1 MKRSFFAWPYVVW
14 MIVFTVLPLLFVA
27 YYGFTD
33 ATGALSLDNWR
44 EFFTSGDLR
53 TLWLSVRLALECT
66 AVCLVVGY
74 PAAAFLAGK
83 DMSRHKTLF
92 VLILLPMWMN
102 FLLRT
107 YAMRTM
113 LQDNGLINAFFEAV
127 GIGRKQMLYTEGAVL
142 LGMVYNYLPF
152 MILPIY
158 TCMKKMDRRVV
169 EAAEDLGA
177 NPLQVFCKVSLPL
190 SVPGIVSGITMVFMP
205 AVTTF
210 AISKLL
216 GGGMTFLIGDMI
228 ENMFMTLKNWQ
239 YGSTISMSLLVV
251 IIASVALLRKVDPDN
266 QGGGLW

>member
-1 MKRSFFAWPYVVW
+1 MKRSFFAWPYVGW

-239 YGSTISMSLLVV
+239 YGSTISMILLVV

>member
-44 EFFTSGDLR
+44 EFFTSGDLK

-216 GGGMTFLIGDMI
+216 GGGMTFLIGDRI

-239 YGSTISMSLLVV
+239 YGSTISMILLVV

>member
-74 PAAAFLAGK
+74 PAVAFLAGK

-239 YGSTISMSLLVV
+239 YGSTISMILLVV

>member
-44 EFFTSGDLR
+44 EFFTSGDLK

-239 YGSTISMSLLVV
+239 YGSTISMILLVV
-251 IIASVALLRKVDPDN
+251 IIASRGPFA
-266 QGGGLW
+266 QGGPG

>member
-190 SVPGIVSGITMVFMP
+190 SGITMVFMP

-239 YGSTISMSLLVV
+239 YGSTISMILLVV

>member
-1 MKRSFFAWPYVVW
+1 MKRSFFAWPYGVW

-228 ENMFMTLKNWQ
+228 DNMFMTLKNWQ
-239 YGSTISMSLLVV
+239 YGSTISMILLVV

>member
-1 MKRSFFAWPYVVW
+1 MKRSFFAWPYVAW

-239 YGSTISMSLLVV
+239 YGSTISMILLVV

>member
-66 AVCLVVGY
+66 AVCY

-83 DMSRHKTLF
+83 DMSRYKTLF

-239 YGSTISMSLLVV
+239 YGSTISMILLVV

>member
-216 GGGMTFLIGDMI
+216 GGGMIFLIGDMI

-239 YGSTISMSLLVV
+239 YGSTISMILLVV

>member
-177 NPLQVFCKVSLPL
+177 NPLQVFSQGV
-190 SVPGIVSGITMVFMP
+190 P
-205 AVTTF
+205 AVVGAGHRFGHYHGVHACGYDFRHFQAPGRRHDLPHRRHDREHVHDAEKLAVRFHHFHDSAGGNHRFRGPF
-210 AISKLL
+210 A
-216 GGGMTFLIGDMI
+216 
-228 ENMFMTLKNWQ
+228 
-239 YGSTISMSLLVV
+239 
-251 IIASVALLRKVDPDN
+251 
-266 QGGGLW
+266 QGGPG